1 MHTHIF
7 QNFTPKGESP
17 EVRMALPMATRAPD
31 PSALAAYWAEYE
43 DLCRQISSVNDE
55 DDNNY
60 EGTLAPSSLA
70 LAASLELEKGQ
81 DDGCDDDVS
90 DIVRYCRQGLI

>member
-1 MHTHIF
+1 MFNLLCYKVRIIP
-7 QNFTPKGESP
+7 FTASESP

-60 EGTLAPSSLA
+60 EG
-70 LAASLELEKGQ
+70 KFQ
-81 DDGCDDDVS
+81 
-90 DIVRYCRQGLI
+90 